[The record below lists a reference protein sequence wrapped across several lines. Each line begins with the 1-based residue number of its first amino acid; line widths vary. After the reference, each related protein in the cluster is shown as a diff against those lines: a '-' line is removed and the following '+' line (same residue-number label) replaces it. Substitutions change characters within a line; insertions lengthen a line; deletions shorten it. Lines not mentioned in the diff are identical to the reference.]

1 MLACSRNVASAM
13 PRVRLK
19 AFCNLPGKTEL
30 SLILFDSIAASPGT
44 NTSAL
49 RRRLLSSKFPL
60 RYGNIKNLLVRT
72 SAVTQLPP
80 FVNTLSCQ
88 LVNWLKVRLRL
99 CTSQPPEQ
107 WIWCFVEQGVN
118 ICPWKEELVDTH
130 TSVRVHMQSEWAVLY
145 TCEWGQSLSIPRL
158 WYYDRL

>member
-1 MLACSRNVASAM
+1 M
-13 PRVRLK
+13 PRVRFK
-19 AFCNLPGKTEL
+19 AFCNPPSKTEL
-30 SLILFDSIAASPGT
+30 SLILLDSSAASPGT

-49 RRRLLSSKFPL
+49 HRRLLSSKFPL
-60 RYGNIKNLLVRT
+60 PYGNIKNLLVRT
-72 SAVTQLPP
+72 SAVMQPP
-80 FVNTLSCQ
+80 LNTLSCQ

-107 WIWCFVEQGVN
+107 WIWCFVEQEVN
-118 ICPWKEELVDTH
+118 ICPWKKELADTH
-130 TSVRVHMQSEWAVLY
+130 TSVREHMQSEWAVLY